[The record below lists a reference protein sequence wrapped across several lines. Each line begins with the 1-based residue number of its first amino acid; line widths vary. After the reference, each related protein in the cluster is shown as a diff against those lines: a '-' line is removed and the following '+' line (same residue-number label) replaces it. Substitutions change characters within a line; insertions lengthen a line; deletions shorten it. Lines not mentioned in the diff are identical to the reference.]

1 MKIKSGFVIEQ
12 VGSSYLAVA
21 TGERAAT
28 FRALVRLNS
37 TGAFLWGLLSGGDVS
52 REELVEKMLSEYEV
66 ERSIAERDID
76 NFISMLE
83 KAEILDA

>member
-21 TGERAAT
+21 TGERAAS

-37 TGAFLWGLLSGGDVS
+37 TGAFLWGLLSEGDIT
-52 REELVEKMLSEYEV
+52 RDELVDKMLEEYDV
-66 ERSIAERDID
+66 ERPLAERDID

-83 KAEILDA
+83 KAEILNA